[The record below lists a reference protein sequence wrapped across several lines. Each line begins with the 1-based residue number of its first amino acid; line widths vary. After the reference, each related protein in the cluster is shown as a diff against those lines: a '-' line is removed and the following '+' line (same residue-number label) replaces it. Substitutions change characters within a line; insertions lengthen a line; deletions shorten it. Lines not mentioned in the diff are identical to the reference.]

1 MCGLGF
7 YWHSDI
13 LKSAAHGWVFKT
25 ITWDWSLTPLS
36 VVGLVYSPATC
47 PAHLNPGIPGLFSS
61 KVKDTGVIYTITIW
75 KIISFKYFCYNLS
88 LEFNFFQSYRQKKTQ
103 KKVMTS
109 YLPLPPFQPLRVP
122 LWERHWP
129 RALYW
134 SGWTV
139 TTPAPGSRGES
150 SESSV
155 LTLKALSQRN
165 SITEKFLILIQ
176 VE

>member
-1 MCGLGF
+1 MCGLGI
-7 YWHSDI
+7 YWHSEI

-88 LEFNFFQSYRQKKTQ
+88 LELNFSNLIDRKR
-103 KKVMTS
+103 
-109 YLPLPPFQPLRVP
+109 LRRR
-122 LWERHWP
+122 WWP
-129 RALYW
+129 VICPCHHSSHSECLCENETDQELYTGVGGL
-134 SGWTV
+134 SR
-139 TTPAPGSRGES
+139 PQHQAPGES
-150 SESSV
+150 PQS
-155 LTLKALSQRN
+155 LL
-165 SITEKFLILIQ
+165 F
-176 VE
+176 